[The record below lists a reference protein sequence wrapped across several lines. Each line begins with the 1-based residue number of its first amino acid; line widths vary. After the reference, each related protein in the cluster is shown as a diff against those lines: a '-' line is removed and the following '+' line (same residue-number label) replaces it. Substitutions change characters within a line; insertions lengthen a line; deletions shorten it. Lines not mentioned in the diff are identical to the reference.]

1 MQRQNLH
8 RLTLIFDVCMYCNFN
23 TVAIKRFK
31 SYDLSFDRQL
41 TRVESKRHL
50 NFAGGSFW
58 RKGSFCRDFF
68 TIDEQL
74 IVRGFVH
81 QHTGKLIFFTGGQIL
96 IAHNIGNRDLIR
108 CNFFFAVCCCLCS
121 DFRILNLY
129 GLPFVVDVRMGS
141 KQRVFTVQILE
152 NNDSFTMQTGC
163 VKDKGNVYAAILCF
177 CDKGSFSG
185 DLFPIH
191 K

>member
-1 MQRQNLH
+1 MLRVSCIDLDRADGAMQRQNLH

-108 CNFFFAVCCCLCS
+108 CNFLFAVCCCLCS

-129 GLPFVVDVRMGS
+129 RLPFIVDVRMGS
-141 KQRVFTVQILE
+141 KQHVLTV
-152 NNDSFTMQTGC
+152 
-163 VKDKGNVYAAILCF
+163 
-177 CDKGSFSG
+177 
-185 DLFPIH
+185 
-191 K
+191 